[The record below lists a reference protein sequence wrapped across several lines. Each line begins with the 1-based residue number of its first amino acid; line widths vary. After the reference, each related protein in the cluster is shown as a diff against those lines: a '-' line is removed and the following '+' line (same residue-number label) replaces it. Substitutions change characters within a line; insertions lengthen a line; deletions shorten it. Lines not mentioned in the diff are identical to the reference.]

1 MNKEEITNAVLQG
14 IQNPTSANA
23 MTSALAGGTAPTAT
37 TGAKNL

>member
-14 IQNPTSANA
+14 LQDPTSANA
-23 MTSALAGGTAPTAT
+23 MSNVLGGGTAPTAT